1 MRNVQAEIWFQFTD
15 IKSVYMKYVLLAW
28 NNKPNRQSTG
38 TFRQPGNTRKE
49 QKNLG
54 QITETQINLCTHVA
68 TNHLPRCQS
77 RLLWS
82 KSDYNCPLKLHIF
95 MKADETVDRTDT
107 LTAEVCN
114 TDLNLAAVMLMKHCT
129 GLQSNNKQQRHFRQ
143 LSHVRKAARKLPCFL
158 FLLHIP
164 HSWKTLDYWLGVN
177 TFGDWGLFWT
187 RLTR

>member
-1 MRNVQAEIWFQFTD
+1 
-15 IKSVYMKYVLLAW
+15 MKYVLLAW

-38 TFRQPGNTRKE
+38 TFRQPGNKRKE
-49 QKNLG
+49 QKKSRPNHRNTNKLVY
-54 QITETQINLCTHVA
+54 THVA
-68 TNHLPRCQS
+68 TDHLPRCQS

-82 KSDYNCPLKLHIF
+82 KSDYNCPLKLRIF
-95 MKADETVDRTDT
+95 VKADETVDTTDT

-177 TFGDWGLFWT
+177 TFRVWGLFWT